1 MNDIEKI
8 IRGFQIHAARESN
21 KGLVKASVSLSG
33 IAESIGKTRD
43 HFYKLFSGAY
53 VLSKED
59 KEKLNELFKKHD
71 YGEYI
76 N

>member
-8 IRGFQIHAARESN
+8 IRGFQIHAAKESN
-21 KGLVKASVSLSG
+21 KGLVKASVPLSV

-43 HFYKLFSGAY
+43 HFYKLFSGSY
-53 VLSKED
+53 VLSNTD
-59 KEKLNELFKKHD
+59 KEKLNELFKHYN
-71 YGEYI
+71 YGEHI